1 MIRLLLLLLLLVI
14 LFSSI
19 ESVSANPV
27 EPYVSIL
34 SNGKYEVGYT
44 LNYEV
49 EEGGRSI
56 QGKNENILVRDRGAD
71 LWFVSID
78 SYRPSEKYQYVYNVT
93 YLVKGMAYTKLAHEK
108 NKTIEIDKVRF
119 VRRKDDSDTDKSML
133 YGSKKWSIAQEDE
146 FYSMLGA
153 IAEKSGVLPRYK
165 TELVKK
171 ANETVD
177 GQEYAVEE
185 YKIVSPYMADLKLYF
200 LGNNLIKSI
209 KIYNNTERPNEKFPF
224 INQTYN
230 GYVVL
235 DVQKFSETVNDKYYT
250 LVSKR

>member
-1 MIRLLLLLLLLVI
+1 MIRLLLLLVI

-34 SNGKYEVGYT
+34 ANGKYEIVYT
-44 LNYEV
+44 LNYEL
-49 EEGGRSI
+49 EEGGHSI
-56 QGKNENILVRDRGAD
+56 QGKNENILVKDRGVD

-78 SYRPSEKYQYVYNVT
+78 SYRPSDRYQHVYNAT
-93 YLVKGMAYTKLAHEK
+93 YLVRGMAYTKMAHEK
-108 NKTIEIDKVRF
+108 DKTIDIDKVRF

-133 YGSKKWSIAQEDE
+133 SGSQKWSIDQEDE

-171 ANETVD
+171 ANETID
-177 GQEYAVEE
+177 GQMYAVEE
-185 YKIVSPYMADLKLYF
+185 YKIVSPYKADLKLYF
-200 LGNNLIKSI
+200 LGNDLIKSI
-209 KIYNNTERPNEKFPF
+209 KIYNNTERPNEKFSF
-224 INQTYN
+224 VNQTYN

-235 DVQKFSETVNDKYYT
+235 DVQKFSGTVNDKYYT

>member
-1 MIRLLLLLLLLVI
+1 MIRFFLLLLVV
-14 LFSSI
+14 LFTNI
-19 ESVSANPV
+19 ESVSANFI
-27 EPYVSIL
+27 EPYVSVL
-34 SNGKYEVGYT
+34 ANGKYEIEYT

-49 EEGGRSI
+49 EEGEHGI
-56 QGKNENILVRDRGAD
+56 QGKNENILVRDREVD

-78 SYRPSEKYQYVYNVT
+78 SFRPSEKYQHAYSAT

-108 NKTIEIDKVRF
+108 NKMIEIDKVRF
-119 VRRKDDSDTDKSML
+119 VRRKDDSDTDKSMIN
-133 YGSKKWSIAQEDE
+133 GSKKWSIAQEDE

-171 ANETVD
+171 ANETID

-209 KIYNNTERPNEKFPF
+209 KIYNNTEKPNEKFPF
-224 INQTYN
+224 INQTFN

-235 DVQKFSETVNDKYYT
+235 DVQKFSEAVNDKYYT